1 MTTSPFKFLDPYGK
15 DDAAFF
21 FGREKETAQL
31 FNAVHASN
39 LTLLYGA
46 SGTGKTS
53 LINCGLANK
62 FYDTDWLPLFI
73 RRGKNINAALETA
86 LNKAL
91 APTEEHPEK
100 WAIEKKIDLLF
111 LDYFKPIYLIF
122 DQFEEL
128 FIFGEKQEQDVFYH
142 TLKKLLNTQ
151 GLHIKIIVSIR
162 EEWIA
167 YLNDFEKIIPYLFDN
182 RLRVERMSHDNLCH
196 VIEGTL
202 NHTKIDIEPLDETIE
217 LILKNIHDKKTGIE
231 LTNLQ
236 VYLDRVYRKAVASD
250 LSEPVASPSGEP
262 VTADLSAKTPKTLKK
277 RILFTPSVVNQV
289 GAMDNVISDFLDE
302 EMTNIETRLSQER
315 HIKQAKGLPMEI
327 LFALVSNDG
336 TKKPS
341 LIDEIVHNLPEN
353 KRMKIEDIAFCLEE
367 FKRIRILRET
377 E

>member
-1 MTTSPFKFLDPYGK
+1 MSSPFKFLDPYGK

-62 FYDTDWLPLFI
+62 FYDTDWLPLFV
-73 RRGKNINAALETA
+73 RRGANINDALA
-86 LNKAL
+86 QKLDSAL
-91 APTEEHPEK
+91 APTEENPSR
-100 WAIEKKIDLLF
+100 WAIPDKINLLF
-111 LDYFKPIYLIF
+111 LDYFKPIFLIF

-128 FIFGEKQEQDVFYH
+128 YIFGTKEEQTLFYA
-142 TLKKLLNTQ
+142 TIKNLLDTE
-151 GLHIKIIVSIR
+151 GLHVKVILSIR

-167 YLNDFEKIIPYLFDN
+167 YLNEFEKVMPFLFDN
-182 RLRVERMSHDNLCH
+182 RLRVERMNNENLAR

-202 NHTKIDIEPLDETIE
+202 AHAKIAAENPEETYN
-217 LILKNIHDKKTGIE
+217 LILKNIFDKKTGIE

-236 VYLDRVYRKAVASD
+236 VYLDRVYRVAA
-250 LSEPVASPSGEP
+250 E
-262 VTADLSAKTPKTLKK
+262 KTP
-277 RILFTPSVVNQV
+277 IIFTPSVVRQV
-289 GAMDNVISDFLDE
+289 GAMANVIDDFLE
-302 EMTNIETRLSQER
+302 EELAHIEQKLAQDRQ
-315 HIKQAKGLPMEI
+315 IKQPKGLPLEI
-327 LFALVSNDG
+327 LFALVSDDG

-341 LIDEIVHNLPEN
+341 DMRSIMDKLPEN
-353 KRMKIEDIAFCLEE
+353 RQMSEVDIQFCLDE

-377 E
+377 V

>member
-1 MTTSPFKFLDPYGK
+1 MIATSPFKFLDPYGK

-39 LTLLYGA
+39 LSLLYGA

-73 RRGKNINAALETA
+73 RRGKNINAAIEIA

-91 APTEEHPEK
+91 AATEPQPEK
-100 WAIEKKIDLLF
+100 WGIEKKVDLLF

-128 FIFGEKQEQDVFYH
+128 FIFGDKTEQEQFYL
-142 TLKKLLNTQ
+142 TLKKLLDTE
-151 GLHIKIIVSIR
+151 GLHVKVIISIR

-167 YLNDFEKIIPYLFDN
+167 YLNDFEKVIPYLFDN
-182 RLRVERMSHDNLCH
+182 RLRVERMSHENLCH

-202 NHTKIDIEPLDETIE
+202 THAKIEIDPLDDTIE

-250 LSEPVASPSGEP
+250 SSEPVVSSLAQS
-262 VTADLSAKTPKTLKK
+262 VTSDLSAEKHIT
-277 RILFTPSVVNQV
+277 FTPNLVNQV
-289 GAMDNVISDFLDE
+289 GAMENVLSDFLDE
-302 EMTNIETRLSQER
+302 EMGQIETRLVQER
-315 HIKQAKGLPMEI
+315 NIPQAKGLPMEI

-341 LIDEIVHNLPEN
+341 IIDEIVENLPDN
-353 KRMKIEDIAFCLEE
+353 KRMKKEDIAFCLEE

>member
-1 MTTSPFKFLDPYGK
+1 MTSPFKFLEPYGK
-15 DDAAFF
+15 NDAAFF
-21 FGREKETAQL
+21 YGREKETAQL

-53 LINCGLANK
+53 LINCGLGNK

-73 RRGKNINAALETA
+73 RRGIDINRSLALVLDKE
-86 LNKAL
+86 LLK
-91 APTEEHPEK
+91 TEENPER
-100 WAIEKKIDLLF
+100 WGIEKKVDLLF

-128 FIFGEKQEQDVFYH
+128 FIFGTKAEQDMFYD
-142 TLKKLLNTQ
+142 TLKKLLETPS
-151 GLHIKIIVSIR
+151 LHAKVIISIR

-167 YLNDFEKIIPYLFDN
+167 YLNDFEKVIPYLFDN
-182 RLRVERMSHDNLCH
+182 RLRVEKMAYDNLYH

-202 NHTKIDIEPLDETIE
+202 HHFQVKIEEPNTTID
-217 LILKNIHDKKTGIE
+217 LILKNIHDKKEGIA

-236 VYLDRVYRKAVASD
+236 VYLDRLYRVAAEKRVGEEAV
-250 LSEPVASPSGEP
+250 V
-262 VTADLSAKTPKTLKK
+262 
-277 RILFTPSVVNQV
+277 FTPSVVEQV
-289 GAMDNVISDFLDE
+289 GAMENVIDDFLE
-302 EMTNIETRLSQER
+302 EELVNIEVKLMEKGN
-315 HIKQAKGLPMEI
+315 KQAKGLPMEI
-327 LFALVSNDG
+327 LFALVSDNG

-341 LIDEIVHNLPEN
+341 ELKEIKDALPKN
-353 KRMKIEDIAFCLEE
+353 RQIQDADIAFCLEE

>member
-15 DDAAFF
+15 DDADFF

-62 FYDTDWLPLFI
+62 FYDTDWMPLFI
-73 RRGKNINAALETA
+73 RRDIDINQSLDLK
-86 LNKAL
+86 LNHAL
-91 APTEEHPEK
+91 AATEEQPEK
-100 WAIEKKIDLLF
+100 YTIEKKVDILF

-128 FIFGEKQEQDVFYH
+128 FIFGTKPEQELFYQ
-142 TLKKLLNTQ
+142 TLKKLLDTE
-151 GLHIKIIVSIR
+151 GLHVKVIISIR

-167 YLNDFEKIIPYLFDN
+167 YLNEFEKVIPYLFDN
-182 RLRVERMSHDNLCH
+182 RLRVEKMNSDNLYR
-196 VIEGTL
+196 VVEGTL
-202 NHTKIDIEPLDETIE
+202 YHAHIQVEPTEETID
-217 LILKNIHDKKTGIE
+217 LILNNIHDKKEGIE

-236 VYLDRVYRKAVASD
+236 VYLDRVYRKAMTASNQ
-250 LSEPVASPSGEP
+250 SAEQPV
-262 VTADLSAKTPKTLKK
+262 V
-277 RILFTPSVVNQV
+277 FTPSVVNAV
-289 GAMDNVISDFLDE
+289 GAMSNVISDFLDE
-302 EMTNIETRLSQER
+302 ELSNIETRLSEER
-315 HIKQAKGLPMEI
+315 QIKQPKGLPMEI

-341 LIDEIVHNLPEN
+341 MIEEIVENLPDN
-353 KRMKIEDIAFCLEE
+353 RQMKVEDIAFCLEE

-377 E
+377 S

>member
-15 DDAAFF
+15 DDADFF

-62 FYDTDWLPLFI
+62 FYDTDWMPLFI
-73 RRGKNINAALETA
+73 RRGNGINDALKDA
-86 LNKAL
+86 LDNAL
-91 APTEEHPEK
+91 AATEEQPEK
-100 WAIEKKIDLLF
+100 WSIEKKVDILF

-128 FIFGEKQEQDVFYH
+128 FIFGTKPEQELFYQ
-142 TLKKLLNTQ
+142 TLKKLLDTE
-151 GLHIKIIVSIR
+151 GLHVKVIISIR

-167 YLNDFEKIIPYLFDN
+167 YLNEFEKVIPYLFDN
-182 RLRVERMSHDNLCH
+182 RLRVEKMSSDNLYR
-196 VIEGTL
+196 VVEGTL
-202 NHTKIDIEPLDETIE
+202 YHANIRVEPTEETIE
-217 LILKNIHDKKTGIE
+217 LILNNIHDKKEGIE

-236 VYLDRVYRKAVASD
+236 VYLDRVYRKALA
-250 LSEPVASPSGEP
+250 ASPSNSVQP
-262 VTADLSAKTPKTLKK
+262 V
-277 RILFTPSVVNQV
+277 IFTPSVVNAV
-289 GAMDNVISDFLDE
+289 GAMSNVISDFLDE
-302 EMTNIETRLSQER
+302 ELLNIETRLNQER
-315 HIKQAKGLPMEI
+315 NIKQPKGLPMEI

-341 LIDEIVHNLPEN
+341 MIEEIVENLPEN
-353 KRMKIEDIAFCLEE
+353 RQMKAEDIVFCLEE

-377 E
+377 S

>member
-73 RRGKNINAALETA
+73 RRDKNINEAVETT

-91 APTEEHPEK
+91 AATEAHPEK
-100 WAIEKKIDLLF
+100 WRIEKKVDLLF

-128 FIFGEKQEQDVFYH
+128 FIFGEKPEQEQFYQ
-142 TLKKLLNTQ
+142 TLKKLLNTE
-151 GLHIKIIVSIR
+151 GLHVKVIISIR

-182 RLRVERMSHDNLCH
+182 RLRVEKMSHDNLCH

-202 NHTKIDIEPLDETIE
+202 THAKIDINPLDETIE
-217 LILKNIHDKKTGIE
+217 LILNNIHDKKSGIE

-236 VYLDRVYRKAVASD
+236 VYLDRVYRVASDSSEPITSD
-250 LSEPVASPSGEP
+250 LSEPVS
-262 VTADLSAKTPKTLKK
+262 ADLSANKHA
-277 RILFTPSVVNQV
+277 IFTPSVVNQV
-289 GAMDNVISDFLDE
+289 GAMDNVLSDFLDE
-302 EMTNIETRLSQER
+302 EMSHIETRLTTER
-315 HIKQAKGLPMEI
+315 NIKQAKGLPMEI

-341 LIDEIVHNLPEN
+341 LIDEIVENLPEN
-353 KRMKIEDIAFCLEE
+353 KRMKVEDIAFCLEE

>member
-73 RRGKNINAALETA
+73 RRGKNINEAIETV

-91 APTEEHPEK
+91 VATEENPER
-100 WAIEKKIDLLF
+100 WPVEKKVDLLF

-128 FIFGEKQEQDVFYH
+128 FIFGTKAEQEQFYL
-142 TLKKLLNTQ
+142 TLKKLLDTQ
-151 GLHIKIIVSIR
+151 GLHVKVIISIR

-167 YLNDFEKIIPYLFDN
+167 YLNEFEKVIPYLFDN
-182 RLRVERMSHDNLCH
+182 RLRVERMSYDNLCH

-202 NHTKIDIEPLDETIE
+202 THAKIDIEPLDETID

-236 VYLDRVYRKAVASD
+236 VYLDRVYRKAVASVSPEPAKLVASD
-250 LSEPVASPSGEP
+250 LSEPVP
-262 VTADLSAKTPKTLKK
+262 ADSSAETTYKH
-277 RILFTPSVVNQV
+277 IVFTPSVVNQV

-302 EMTNIETRLSQER
+302 EMYHIEIRLSQER
-315 HIKQAKGLPMEI
+315 NIKQPKGLPMEI

-341 LIDEIVHNLPEN
+341 LIEEIVKNLPEN
-353 KRMKIEDIAFCLEE
+353 KLMKVEDIAFCLEE

-377 E
+377 D

>member
-236 VYLDRVYRKAVASD
+236 VYLDRVYRKAAVA
-250 LSEPVASPSGEP
+250 
-262 VTADLSAKTPKTLKK
+262 ADLSADK
-277 RILFTPSVVNQV
+277 RLIFTPSVVNQV

-302 EMTNIETRLSQER
+302 EMTHIETRLMQER

-341 LIDEIVHNLPEN
+341 LIDEIVQNLPEN
-353 KRMKIEDIAFCLEE
+353 RRMKVEDIAFCLEE

>member
-15 DDAAFF
+15 DDADFF

-62 FYDTDWLPLFI
+62 FYDTDWMPLFI
-73 RRGKNINAALETA
+73 RRDIDINRSLDLK
-86 LNKAL
+86 LNNAL
-91 APTEEHPEK
+91 AATEEQPEK
-100 WAIEKKIDLLF
+100 WSIEKKVDMLF

-128 FIFGEKQEQDVFYH
+128 FIFGTKPEQELFYQ
-142 TLKKLLNTQ
+142 TLKKLLDTE
-151 GLHIKIIVSIR
+151 GLHVKVIISIR

-167 YLNDFEKIIPYLFDN
+167 YLNEFEKVIPYLFDN
-182 RLRVERMSHDNLCH
+182 RLRVEKMSSDNLYR
-196 VIEGTL
+196 VVEGTL
-202 NHTKIDIEPLDETIE
+202 YHANIQVEPTEETIE
-217 LILKNIHDKKTGIE
+217 LILNNIHDKKEGIE

-236 VYLDRVYRKAVASD
+236 VYLDRVYRKA
-250 LSEPVASPSGEP
+250 LTASPSNSEQP
-262 VTADLSAKTPKTLKK
+262 VV
-277 RILFTPSVVNQV
+277 FTPSVVNAV
-289 GAMDNVISDFLDE
+289 GAMSNVISDFLDE
-302 EMTNIETRLSQER
+302 ELSNIETRLSEER
-315 HIKQAKGLPMEI
+315 NIKQPKGLPMEI
-327 LFALVSNDG
+327 LFALVSDDG

-341 LIDEIVHNLPEN
+341 LIEEIVENLPEN
-353 KRMKIEDIAFCLEE
+353 RQMKVEDIAFCLEE

-377 E
+377 S

>member
-1 MTTSPFKFLDPYGK
+1 MTSPFKFLEPYGK
-15 DDAAFF
+15 NDAAFF
-21 FGREKETAQL
+21 YGREKETAQL

-62 FYDTDWLPLFI
+62 FYDTDWLPLFT
-73 RRGKNINAALETA
+73 RRGSNINDALKFMLDKE
-86 LNKAL
+86 LSK
-91 APTEEHPEK
+91 TEDNPER
-100 WAIEKKIDLLF
+100 WAIEKKVDLLF

-128 FIFGEKQEQDVFYH
+128 FIFGTKEEQDTFYATIK
-142 TLKKLLNTQ
+142 TLLETPS
-151 GLHIKIIVSIR
+151 LHVKVIISIR

-167 YLNDFEKIIPYLFDN
+167 YLNDFEKVVPYLFDN
-182 RLRVERMSHDNLCH
+182 RLRVEKMSYENLCQ

-202 NHTKIDIEPLDETIE
+202 HHFKVKVEDPEKTVD
-217 LILKNIHDKKTGIE
+217 LILKNIHDKKEGIA

-236 VYLDRVYRKAVASD
+236 VYLDRLYRVAA
-250 LSEPVASPSGEP
+250 EKNPNGE
-262 VTADLSAKTPKTLKK
+262 VV
-277 RILFTPSVVNQV
+277 FTPSVVEQV
-289 GAMDNVISDFLDE
+289 GAMENVIDDFLE
-302 EMTNIETRLSQER
+302 EELSNIEVKLFDKGN
-315 HIKQAKGLPMEI
+315 KQAKGLPMEI
-327 LFALVSNDG
+327 LFALVSDNG

-341 LIDEIVHNLPEN
+341 LLTEIKEALPKN
-353 KRMKIEDIAFCLEE
+353 RNIQDADIAFCLDE

>member
-15 DDAAFF
+15 DDADFF

-62 FYDTDWLPLFI
+62 FYDTDWMPLFI
-73 RRGKNINAALETA
+73 RRDMNINRS
-86 LNKAL
+86 LNLKLNNAL
-91 APTEEHPEK
+91 AATEEQPEK
-100 WAIEKKIDLLF
+100 WSIEKKVDILF

-128 FIFGEKQEQDVFYH
+128 FIFGTKPEQELFYQ
-142 TLKKLLNTQ
+142 TLKTLLDTE
-151 GLHIKIIVSIR
+151 GLHVKVIISIR

-167 YLNDFEKIIPYLFDN
+167 YLNEFEKVIPYLFDN
-182 RLRVERMSHDNLCH
+182 RLRVEKMSSDNLYR
-196 VIEGTL
+196 VVEGTL
-202 NHTKIDIEPLDETIE
+202 HHANIKVEPEEETIE
-217 LILKNIHDKKTGIE
+217 LILNNIHDKKEGIE

-236 VYLDRVYRKAVASD
+236 VYLDRVYRKAMSMSNSN
-250 LSEPVASPSGEP
+250 SEQPV
-262 VTADLSAKTPKTLKK
+262 V
-277 RILFTPSVVNQV
+277 FTPSVVNAV
-289 GAMDNVISDFLDE
+289 GAMSNVISDFLDE
-302 EMTNIETRLSQER
+302 ELSNIETRLSEER
-315 HIKQAKGLPMEI
+315 HIKQPKGLPMEI

-341 LIDEIVHNLPEN
+341 MIDEIVENLPEN
-353 KRMKIEDIAFCLEE
+353 RQMKAEDIAFCLEE

-377 E
+377 S

>member
-15 DDAAFF
+15 DDADFF

-62 FYDTDWLPLFI
+62 FYDTDWMPLFI
-73 RRGKNINAALETA
+73 RRDIDINQSLDLK
-86 LNKAL
+86 LNNAL
-91 APTEEHPEK
+91 AATEEQPEK
-100 WAIEKKIDLLF
+100 WSIEKKVDILF

-128 FIFGEKQEQDVFYH
+128 FIFGTKPEQELFYQ
-142 TLKKLLNTQ
+142 TLKKLLDTE
-151 GLHIKIIVSIR
+151 GLHVKVIISIR

-167 YLNDFEKIIPYLFDN
+167 YLNEFEKVIPYLFDN
-182 RLRVERMSHDNLCH
+182 RLRVEKMNSDNLYR
-196 VIEGTL
+196 VVEGTL
-202 NHTKIDIEPLDETIE
+202 YHAHIQVEPTEETID
-217 LILKNIHDKKTGIE
+217 LILNNIHDKKEGIE

-236 VYLDRVYRKAVASD
+236 VYLDRVYRKAIAASNQ
-250 LSEPVASPSGEP
+250 SAEQPV
-262 VTADLSAKTPKTLKK
+262 V
-277 RILFTPSVVNQV
+277 FTPSVVNAV
-289 GAMDNVISDFLDE
+289 GAMSNVISDFLDE
-302 EMTNIETRLSQER
+302 ELSNIETRLSEER
-315 HIKQAKGLPMEI
+315 QIKQPKGLPMEI

-341 LIDEIVHNLPEN
+341 MIEEIVENLPDN
-353 KRMKIEDIAFCLEE
+353 RQMKVEDIAFCLEE

-377 E
+377 S

>member
-15 DDAAFF
+15 DDADFF

-62 FYDTDWLPLFI
+62 FYDTDWMPLFI
-73 RRGKNINAALETA
+73 RRDIDINQSLDLK
-86 LNKAL
+86 LNNAL
-91 APTEEHPEK
+91 AATEEQPEK
-100 WAIEKKIDLLF
+100 WSIEKKVDILF

-128 FIFGEKQEQDVFYH
+128 FIFGTKPEQELFYQ
-142 TLKKLLNTQ
+142 TLKKLLNTPEGTSK
-151 GLHIKIIVSIR
+151 GLHVKVIISIR

-167 YLNDFEKIIPYLFDN
+167 YLNEFEKVIPYLFDN
-182 RLRVERMSHDNLCH
+182 RLRVEKMNSDNLYR
-196 VIEGTL
+196 VVEGTL
-202 NHTKIDIEPLDETIE
+202 YHAHIQVEPTEETID
-217 LILKNIHDKKTGIE
+217 LILNNIHDKKEGIE

-236 VYLDRVYRKAVASD
+236 VYLDRVYRKAIAASNQ
-250 LSEPVASPSGEP
+250 SAEQPV
-262 VTADLSAKTPKTLKK
+262 V
-277 RILFTPSVVNQV
+277 FTPSVVNAV
-289 GAMDNVISDFLDE
+289 GAMSNVISDFLDE
-302 EMTNIETRLSQER
+302 ELSNIETRLSEER
-315 HIKQAKGLPMEI
+315 QIKQPKGLPMEI

-341 LIDEIVHNLPEN
+341 MIDEIVENLPDN
-353 KRMKIEDIAFCLEE
+353 RQMKVEDIAFCLEE

-377 E
+377 S

>member
-1 MTTSPFKFLDPYGK
+1 MTSPFKFLDPYGK

-73 RRGKNINAALETA
+73 RRGKNINDALENS
-86 LNKAL
+86 LNKTL
-91 APTEEHPEK
+91 AATETHPEK
-100 WAIEKKIDLLF
+100 WTIEKKVDILF

-128 FIFGEKQEQDVFYH
+128 FIFGSKPEQELFYQ
-142 TLKKLLNTQ
+142 TLKKLLDTQ
-151 GLHIKIIVSIR
+151 GLHVKVIISIR

-167 YLNDFEKIIPYLFDN
+167 YLNEFEKIIPYLFDN

-202 NHTKIDIEPLDETIE
+202 THAKIDIEPLDETIE

-250 LSEPVASPSGEP
+250 LSASEPH
-262 VTADLSAKTPKTLKK
+262 KK
-277 RILFTPSVVNQV
+277 NTIFTPSVVNQV
-289 GAMDNVISDFLDE
+289 GAMENVISDFLDE
-302 EMTNIETRLSQER
+302 EMTNIETRLTKER
-315 HIKQAKGLPMEI
+315 NIKQAKGLPMEI

-341 LIDEIVHNLPEN
+341 VIDEILDNLPGN
-353 KRMKIEDIAFCLEE
+353 KQMKVEDIAFCLDE

>member
-15 DDAAFF
+15 DDADFF

-62 FYDTDWLPLFI
+62 FYDTDWMPLFI
-73 RRGKNINAALETA
+73 RRDMDINGSLDLK

-91 APTEEHPEK
+91 AATEDQPEK
-100 WAIEKKIDLLF
+100 WSIEKKVDILF

-128 FIFGEKQEQDVFYH
+128 FIFGTKPEQELFYQ
-142 TLKKLLNTQ
+142 TLKKLLDTE
-151 GLHIKIIVSIR
+151 GLHVKVIISIR

-167 YLNDFEKIIPYLFDN
+167 YLNEFEKVIPYLFDN
-182 RLRVERMSHDNLCH
+182 RLRVEKMSADNLYR
-196 VIEGTL
+196 VVEGTL
-202 NHTKIDIEPLDETIE
+202 YHANIQVEPIEETIE
-217 LILKNIHDKKTGIE
+217 LILNNIHDKKEGIE

-236 VYLDRVYRKAVASD
+236 VYLDRVYRKALAI
-250 LSEPVASPSGEP
+250 SPSNSQLP
-262 VTADLSAKTPKTLKK
+262 VV
-277 RILFTPSVVNQV
+277 FTPSVVNAV
-289 GAMDNVISDFLDE
+289 GAMSNVISDFLNE
-302 EMTNIETRLSQER
+302 ELSNIETKLREER
-315 HIKQAKGLPMEI
+315 HIKQPKGLPMEI
-327 LFALVSNDG
+327 LFALVSDDG

-341 LIDEIVHNLPEN
+341 MIEDIVEHLPEN
-353 KRMKIEDIAFCLEE
+353 RQMKVEDIAFCLEE

-377 E
+377 S